1 MPNYCV
7 QTGGKLY
14 LTGEYAILT
23 PGQKALIHF
32 IPLMM
37 TAEISP
43 AAHIQLASDMFAHKA
58 GMTPDA
64 SYALIQATVKT
75 FADYL
80 GQSIDQL
87 EPFSLIIMGKME
99 RDGKKFGIGS
109 SGSVTLL
116 TLKALS
122 AYYQITLTPEL
133 LFKLAAYTL
142 LKHGDNGSM
151 GDIACIAYQTLVA
164 YTSFDREQVSN
175 WLQTMPL
182 KKLLVK
188 DWGYHIQVIQPALP
202 CDFLVGWTKIPAIS
216 RQMIQQVTASI
227 TPAFLRTSYQLTQSA
242 MVALQE
248 GHKEELKKSLAGA
261 SHLLK
266 ELHPAIYHPKLVT
279 LVAACQ
285 KQDAVAKSSGS
296 GGGDCGIALAFN
308 QNARDTLISKWQEAD
323 IALLYQ
329 ERWGENDQP

>member
-1 MPNYCV
+1 MSNYRV

-43 AAHIQLASDMFAHKA
+43 AASIQLASDMFVHKA
-58 GMTPDA
+58 DMTPDV

-80 GQSIDQL
+80 DQSIDQL
-87 EPFSLIIMGKME
+87 EPFSLVITGKLE
-99 RDGKKFGIGS
+99 QDGKKFGIGS

-116 TLKALS
+116 TLKALA
-122 AYYQITLTPEL
+122 AYYQITLSSDL

-142 LKHGDNGSM
+142 LKQGDNGSM

-164 YTSFDREQVSN
+164 YTSFDREQVSH

-182 KKLLVK
+182 KKLLAK

-216 RQMIQQVTASI
+216 RQMIQQVTAS
-227 TPAFLRTSYQLTQSA
+227 L
-242 MVALQE
+242 
-248 GHKEELKKSLAGA
+248 SLI
-261 SHLLK
+261 H
-266 ELHPAIYHPKLVT
+266 I
-279 LVAACQ
+279 
-285 KQDAVAKSSGS
+285 
-296 GGGDCGIALAFN
+296 
-308 QNARDTLISKWQEAD
+308 
-323 IALLYQ
+323 
-329 ERWGENDQP
+329 

>member
-1 MPNYCV
+1 
-7 QTGGKLY
+7 
-14 LTGEYAILT
+14 
-23 PGQKALIHF
+23 
-32 IPLMM
+32 
-37 TAEISP
+37 
-43 AAHIQLASDMFAHKA
+43 
-58 GMTPDA
+58 
-64 SYALIQATVKT
+64 
-75 FADYL
+75 
-80 GQSIDQL
+80 
-87 EPFSLIIMGKME
+87 
-99 RDGKKFGIGS
+99 
-109 SGSVTLL
+109 
-116 TLKALS
+116 
-122 AYYQITLTPEL
+122 
-133 LFKLAAYTL
+133 
-142 LKHGDNGSM
+142 M

-279 LVAACQ
+279 
-285 KQDAVAKSSGS
+285 
-296 GGGDCGIALAFN
+296 
-308 QNARDTLISKWQEAD
+308 
-323 IALLYQ
+323 
-329 ERWGENDQP
+329 